1 MDKGLTPKIFCRL
14 KRLCE
19 NRACM
24 AADED
29 VDSISL
35 LLPPSLPLSPTQ
47 PFSYSFFPSKDK
59 GLEKI
64 ELAEQLMEVLAPPTQ
79 SQGAGAILS
88 KVAFFFK
95 I

>member
-1 MDKGLTPKIFCRL
+1 MDKGLTPTFFCRL

-35 LLPPSLPLSPTQ
+35 LLPPSLSLSPNLLPTL
-47 PFSYSFFPSKDK
+47 SFHLRTK
-59 GLEKI
+59 
-64 ELAEQLMEVLAPPTQ
+64 A
-79 SQGAGAILS
+79 
-88 KVAFFFK
+88 
-95 I
+95 